1 MKDKFETGNY
11 RKDQPS
17 DILIGCNKMVLGI
30 MKDEAGGKIIEDF
43 FWLRAELYSS
53 KMLEGKEEKKCKGVK
68 KHLIKKNIS
77 HEDNREGLFNGNM
90 RMRKSNIVRSHK
102 HKIFTETIK
111 KIALSANYDKR
122 IIVKYEIRLYSIK
135 SSNVIQFES

>member
-11 RKDQPS
+11 RKDHPS
-17 DILIGCNKMVLGI
+17 GILTGCNKTVVRI

-68 KHLIKKNIS
+68 NIS
-77 HEDNREGLFNGNM
+77 HEDNREGLFNGTM
-90 RMRKSNIVRSHK
+90 RMRKLNIVRSHK

-111 KIALSANYDKR
+111 KIALSANNDKR
-122 IIVKYEIRLYSIK
+122 IIVKYEISSFSQRHYSIK